1 MSRETHSTPALDSH
15 PAGPR
20 SPSLPIGLAR
30 SLTSILG
37 PLIGV
42 IVVVAIF
49 GIWKPDSFLTFR
61 TLDNFLL
68 YNSYYAVA
76 AMGMTFVIIT
86 AGIDLSVGS
95 TMALSS
101 ICCALAS
108 RGGAFPPPRA
118 AATIPIGVGVALFAG
133 AFLCPPPNH
142 G

>member
-20 SPSLPIGLAR
+20 SPILPIGLAR
-30 SLTSILG
+30 ALTSILG

-86 AGIDLSVGS
+86 AGIDLSVRS
-95 TMALSS
+95 TKAPSS
-101 ICCALAS
+101 LCCALAI
-108 RGGAFPPPRA
+108 RGGGLPPPHART
-118 AATIPIGVGVALFAG
+118 TIPIGGGGPPLAG
-133 AFLCPPPNH
+133 NFNCAPL
-142 G
+142 